1 MPASPSATPSMRP
14 RAAAGAPNETRR
26 LGNKAVGI
34 SWPTSARKLAAPM
47 PTTPA
52 DSQDCSASETGEPA
66 CETAGRGGSNP
77 SRRRDPTPQ
86 GVGGGLNTRPP
97 RGPNEIGEA
106 APAPADM
113 PRQAG

>member
-66 CETAGRGGSNP
+66 CETAGGAGSTSPRWRGP
-77 SRRRDPTPQ
+77 SAE
-86 GVGGGLNTRPP
+86 GGGGGATIGQQSVPI
-97 RGPNEIGEA
+97 EIGE
-106 APAPADM
+106 PAPPPHDLPGLAV
-113 PRQAG
+113 